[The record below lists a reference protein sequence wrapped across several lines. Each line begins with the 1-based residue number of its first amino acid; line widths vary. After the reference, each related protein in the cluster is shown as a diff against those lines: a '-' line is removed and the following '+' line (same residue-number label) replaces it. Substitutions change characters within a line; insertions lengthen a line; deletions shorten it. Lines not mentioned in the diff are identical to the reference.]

1 VPRIPLIED
10 LTKGPIPAGSN
21 ILVEFDPASQ
31 WYNASVTIIAG
42 WLKTGGRARYTL
54 STQPPDDFRS
64 QLNRYVQN
72 VSELE
77 SKDILQIWDLYSVTL
92 GQKSKEKYTIDSLKV
107 ADMSIQYA
115 TQMMR
120 QPIALDIL
128 LIGDDE
134 TVAARFNDEKNW
146 VEFTLT
152 RDFPNVKLR
161 KLSGIS
167 GLLRG
172 VLGDWAQKRLEGA
185 ADGIIDFK
193 VEEAGNVTRDLIRIR
208 SMRGV
213 GFDREWHELKI
224 SENLEVSLQS

>member
-1 VPRIPLIED
+1 MPRIPLIED

-120 QPIALDIL
+120 QPIAPDIL

-172 VLGDWAQKRLEGA
+172 VLSDWAQKRLEGA

-193 VEEAGNVTRDLIRIR
+193 VEEVGNVTRDLIRIR

-213 GFDREWHELKI
+213 AFDREWHELKI
-224 SENLEVSLQS
+224 SENLEVSLQR